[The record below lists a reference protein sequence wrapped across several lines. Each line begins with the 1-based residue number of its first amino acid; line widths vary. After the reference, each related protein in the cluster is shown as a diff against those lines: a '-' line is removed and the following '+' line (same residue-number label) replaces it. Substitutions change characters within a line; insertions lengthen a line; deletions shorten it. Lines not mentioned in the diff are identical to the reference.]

1 MIIIGT
7 VKSLRVLALTTWASV
22 CFGVLLLTSVGA
34 EAQTY
39 DPVPTPYCTISFVDS
54 STYLTLES
62 QATGTDPEAKIMAQ
76 FVLEAFALAN
86 ANNGLLDSQSESSVV
101 TVLNR
106 LQSIWVP
113 SAVNFKW
120 NYEDNIVTDDDAV
133 EFVTES
139 LVQIAYRF
147 PKLLAQ
153 YGPVSQSGTIENLL
167 ATLLAEGQQGELNHT
182 PSVRDTNIWLLKNC
196 NLVLTGQG
204 VVDGN
209 NNVLVSPNSNI
220 TNAARTNLLDWVT
233 AVQTN
238 GIHEFMSPTYTGV
251 QLEALGYIFLYSTD
265 PGIRTIAQQG
275 WKLIWIDM
283 YASWFYQNQRI
294 GGTHSRTYEFLLD
307 EDHATD
313 RFYWAVSHL
322 SDPPTPAW
330 PELLVNRLQPGYWH
344 GQDFISYYLLP
355 PSDVPYL
362 FAAQVPVNTSFKI
375 LRDFGDSEDA
385 YDDFFEY
392 AETFMANPAAAGG
405 LSYPYSI
412 GTAEALYDNPNF
424 EGWTIMMPG
433 NGATVNVNYNM
444 QGREDYYLQNG
455 TAGGLTPFI
464 AGVQD
469 RAETLFLA
477 ASNGSIDAS
486 LGATEVASTI
496 TIPNTAQVWIGN
508 SSSPVSFSPGES
520 VAVAAG
526 ESIFITMTN
535 SGETDCLVSGI
546 RFLLST
552 DMGGNTIGL
561 SLVNDGSQYNAL
573 RITCEHTS
581 SAPTGGNAVIAYWSR
596 TAYCTDTTTNFD
608 TFRTALTSATATNT
622 YDPASG
628 NVTLSVPGLNGTM
641 SIQANAANQTTS
653 SLSGSDLDNAPTLP
667 LLNVNG
673 TEYAPNTVQSWTSQ
687 DIGDASGGSCT
698 QLTSDGLYDGQ
709 VQVNGGG
716 GDIWGTSDGFHFYY
730 QQLVG
735 NGTVIARLTN
745 MPSGT
750 GISAWAKA
758 GVMMRNDLT
767 PGSPNAFVSLDGTN
781 GQRFSYRTKE
791 NGTSTRS
798 GNSNTTSP
806 YWFKVNRNGNTFTGY
821 SSPDGATWRQVG
833 SSVTITMNNQIYV
846 GLAVT
851 NDKEPSNLKV
861 VFERIGNLQK

>member
-1 MIIIGT
+1 MITIT
-7 VKSLRVLALTTWASV
+7 VVKSLRALVLTSWASV
-22 CFGVLLLTSVGA
+22 CFSAFLLTSSDA

-54 STYLTLES
+54 STYLALES
-62 QATGTDPEAKIMAQ
+62 QATGTNPEAKVMAQ

-86 ANNGLLDSQSESSVV
+86 ANKGLLDSQSQSSVV

-113 SAVNFKW
+113 TAVNFKW
-120 NYEDNIVTDDDAV
+120 NYTDTTVTDDDAV

-147 PKLLAQ
+147 PNLLAQ

-167 ATLLAEGQQGELNHT
+167 ATLLTEGQQGELNHT

-196 NLVLTGQG
+196 NLTLLGQG
-204 VVDGN
+204 VVDGSG
-209 NNVLVSPNSNI
+209 NVLAPSDADI

-265 PGIRTIAQQG
+265 PGIQTIAQQG
-275 WKLIWIDM
+275 WKLIWTDM
-283 YASWFYQNQRI
+283 YASWFYQDQRI

-307 EDHATD
+307 EDHETD

-322 SDPPTPAW
+322 AEPPTPAW
-330 PELLVNRLQPGYWH
+330 PQLLVNRPQPGYWH
-344 GQDFISYYLLP
+344 GQDFISYYVMP

-362 FAAQVPVNTSFKI
+362 FPAQVPVNSSTTI
-375 LRDFGDSEDA
+375 LRNFGDSEDE
-385 YDDFFEY
+385 YDDFYEY
-392 AETFMANPAAAGG
+392 AETFMANPQAAGG

-412 GTAEALYDNPNF
+412 GSAEALYDNPNF

-433 NGATVNVNYNM
+433 NGTTANVNYNM
-444 QGREDYYLQNG
+444 QGREDYYLENS
-455 TAGGLTPFI
+455 TAGGLIPFI
-464 AGVQD
+464 ASVQND
-469 RAETLFLA
+469 AETIFLA
-477 ASNGSIDAS
+477 ASNGQADAA
-486 LGATEVASTI
+486 LGASEVASTI

-508 SSSPVSFSPGES
+508 SSSPVSLGVGQSES
-520 VAVAAG
+520 VAAG

-535 SGETDCLVSGI
+535 PGESDCLATGI

-573 RITCEHTS
+573 RITCEHISGTPS
-581 SAPTGGNAVIAYWSR
+581 TGNAVIAYWSR
-596 TAYCTDTTTNFD
+596 TAYCTDITTNFN
-608 TFRTALTSATATNT
+608 TFRTALTSPAVTNT

-628 NVTLSVPGLNGTM
+628 NVNLSVPGLNGIM
-641 SIQANAANQTTS
+641 SIQANAANQTTT
-653 SLSGSDLDNAPTLP
+653 SLSGSDLDAAPTLP

-673 TEYAPNTVQSWTSQ
+673 TEYVLNTLQTWASE
-687 DIGDASGGSCT
+687 DIGDASGGSST
-698 QLTSDGLYDGQ
+698 QLTTDGLYDGQ
-709 VQVNGGG
+709 VEVSGGG
-716 GDIWGTSDGFHFYY
+716 GDIWGRSDGFHFYY

-767 PGSPNAFVSLDGTN
+767 PGSPNALVSLDDTK
-781 GQRFSYRTKE
+781 GQRFSYRTAE
-791 NGTSTRS
+791 NGESTRS

-806 YWFKVNRNGNTFTGY
+806 YWFKLTRVGNTFTGY
-821 SSPDGATWRQVG
+821 SSPDGVTWTQVG
-833 SSVTITMNNQIYV
+833 SPVTITMNHQIYV

-851 NDKEPSNLKV
+851 SDNEPNNLQV
-861 VFERIGNLQK
+861 VFERIGNLQQ

>member
-1 MIIIGT
+1 MCE
-7 VKSLRVLALTTWASV
+7 LAVTSWAGV
-22 CFGVLLLTSVGA
+22 CFGLFLLTSSDV

-39 DPVPTPYCTISFVDS
+39 DPIPTPYCTISFVDS
-54 STYLTLES
+54 DTYLALES
-62 QATGTDPEAKIMAQ
+62 QATGTNPEAKVMAQ
-76 FVLEAFALAN
+76 FILEAFALAN
-86 ANNGLLDSQSESSVV
+86 QNNGLLDSQSQSSVI

-120 NYEDNIVTDDDAV
+120 DYEDTTVTDDDAV

-147 PKLLAQ
+147 PNLLAQ

-167 ATLLAEGQQGELNHT
+167 ATLLMEGQEGELNHT

-204 VVDGN
+204 VVDGS
-209 NNVLVSPNSNI
+209 NNVLVSADSDI

-233 AVQTN
+233 AVRTN

-251 QLEALGYIFLYSTD
+251 QMEALGYIFLYCTD
-265 PGIRTIAQQG
+265 PGIQTIAQQG
-275 WKLIWIDM
+275 WKLIWTDM
-283 YASWFYQNQRI
+283 YASWFYQDQRI

-322 SDPPTPAW
+322 SAPPAQPW
-330 PELLVNRLQPGYWH
+330 PQLLVNRPQPGYWP
-344 GQDFISYYLLP
+344 GQDFISYYLMP

-362 FAAQVPVNTSFKI
+362 FPAQVAVNGESTI
-375 LRDFGDSEDA
+375 LRNFGDSEDE
-385 YDDFFEY
+385 YDDFYEY
-392 AETFMANPAAAGG
+392 AETFMANPQAAGG

-433 NGATVNVNYNM
+433 DGTTVNVNYNM
-444 QGREDYYLQNG
+444 QGREDYYLQNS

-464 AGVQD
+464 ASVQNV
-469 RAETLFLA
+469 AETLFLA
-477 ASNGSIDAS
+477 ASNGSVDAS

-508 SSSPVSFSPGES
+508 SSTPVSLAPGQSTS
-520 VAVAAG
+520 VTAG
-526 ESIFITMTN
+526 ESIFVTMTN
-535 SGETDCLVSGI
+535 PGETDCLVTGI
-546 RFLLST
+546 RFLLTT

-573 RITCEHTS
+573 RLTCEHIASTPS
-581 SAPTGGNAVIAYWSR
+581 SGNAVIAYWSR

-608 TFRTALTSATATNT
+608 TFRTALTSPTVTNT

-628 NVTLSVPGLNGTM
+628 DVSLSVPGLRNIM
-641 SIQANAANQTTS
+641 SIEANAANQTTT
-653 SLSGSDLDNAPTLP
+653 SLSGSDLDQAETLP

-673 TEYAPNTVQSWTSQ
+673 TEYVLNALQTWMDQ
-687 DIGDASGGSCT
+687 DIGVADAGGSVA
-698 QLTSDGLYDGQ
+698 LTSNGLYDGQ
-709 VQVNGGG
+709 VQISGGG
-716 GDIWGTSDGFHFYY
+716 GDIWGSSDGFHFYY

-735 NGTVIARLTN
+735 NGTIIGRLTD
-745 MPSGT
+745 MPSGN

-767 PGSPNAFVSLDGTN
+767 PGSPNAMMSLDGTH
-781 GQRFSYRTKE
+781 GQRFSYRSTE
-791 NGTSTRS
+791 NGASTRS
-798 GNSNTTSP
+798 GNSNTTTP
-806 YWFKVNRNGNTFTGY
+806 YWFKLTRVGNTFTGY
-821 SSPDGATWRQVG
+821 TAPDGVTWTEVG
-833 SSVTITMNNQIYV
+833 DPVTITMNNQIYV
-846 GLAVT
+846 GVAVT
-851 NDKEPSNLKV
+851 SDNEPNLQV
-861 VFERIGNLQK
+861 VLERIGNLQQ